1 MSESWGGARTPGAP
15 AAVSGP
21 GALSARTDGG
31 VMNPNSPSYGE
42 GATLETLKAGAPMG
56 AAPAGGGAAPG
67 AGGGVDLLSALT
79 GFDAPST
86 RPGEPVTAGAA
97 AGAGPGLE
105 ALGLPLT
112 PEDERQADVKA
123 LGPAAINVLV
133 AAAQGADATPSF
145 RRLVRKALYF

>member
-56 AAPAGGGAAPG
+56 PAQASPGGGGAP
-67 AGGGVDLLSALT
+67 GGVDLLSALT